1 MENKGECYRCRNFI
15 RYYTRGAKQFNQTK
29 FGWCGAKLCTV
40 SNREGCEQYV
50 FKKPTKKSRET
61 LRICLSNLLT
71 EISAIRQVL
80 EDENADKNV

>member
-1 MENKGECYRCRNFI
+1 MLSLQKFYKVLHTGSKAVQSN
-15 RYYTRGAKQFNQTK
+15 K